1 MDSKHS
7 SRRLTGMPVEA
18 RSGHEINIC
27 NLSKEL
33 TDVTESWN
41 DLDFF
46 QQQEWSGKKLPV
58 KIKKKTSQ
66 QE

>member
-1 MDSKHS
+1 
-7 SRRLTGMPVEA
+7 MPVEA